1 MIVVSD
7 GDIIR
12 NEVMSTPD
20 GPVIEPL
27 GYDRY
32 TSQVFGNADFILN
45 AINYMTDETGLITLR
60 GREFKLRL
68 LDRQKVRDEKLKWEL
83 INLALPMILII
94 LIGVAM
100 DIYRK
105 KAYR

>member
-1 MIVVSD
+1 MIVISD

-12 NEVMSTPD
+12 NVVISSPD

-45 AINYMTDETGLITLR
+45 AINYMTDASGLISLR

-68 LDRQKVRDEKLKWEL
+68 LDKQMVREEKLKWQV
-83 INLALPMILII
+83 INLVSPIILII
-94 LIGVAM
+94 LIGLFVN
-100 DIYRK
+100 IYRK